1 MQAPGGIVFRR
12 AQSLSK
18 KGEPFI
24 NGEEGGVCGKPGKG
38 VLHDDDPHFSELLK
52 F

>member
-18 KGEPFI
+18 KGEPSI
-24 NGEEGGVCGKPGKG
+24 NGAEGVCGKPGKG
-38 VLHDDDPHFSELLK
+38 VLYDDDPHFSELLK

>member
-18 KGEPFI
+18 KGEPSI
-24 NGEEGGVCGKPGKG
+24 NGEEGCVRETRKG
-38 VLHDDDPHFSELLK
+38 VLHVT
-52 F
+52 

>member
-18 KGEPFI
+18 KGKPFI
-24 NGEEGGVCGKPGKG
+24 NGEEGCVRETRTMMIPI
-38 VLHDDDPHFSELLK
+38 FQS

>member
-24 NGEEGGVCGKPGKG
+24 NGEEGCVRETREG
-38 VLHDDDPHFSELLK
+38 VLHDDDPHFSELQKL
-52 F
+52 

>member
-24 NGEEGGVCGKPGKG
+24 NGEEGCVRETREGCP
-38 VLHDDDPHFSELLK
+38 HDDDPHFSELLK
-52 F
+52 L